1 MAKYKSRFTGEE
13 IDNKFG
19 DVIFDPITSSQIFFP
34 SREDKLAYLMGDT
47 SVPHFVCPFEF
58 AGTMHR
64 MTIENLMDGKTLY
77 YTQMSAK
84 AVISVGFK
92 SEQKSFTD
100 TSWTTVDEDAYI
112 TVEVDRGFT
121 GKFTTAIDSQLVL
134 SGRTFEVDVFK
145 YLATGNNRVRIRAV
159 GVDTEASGDFTY
171 TVNLTSMYIAPAN
184 FKWNTPFIEGQPF
197 TLGGL
202 FIGGAIDKVLKIKV
216 TGNGYEKDYEVNM
229 GTQTHTSIA
238 YYFGGMEFP
247 NTGTGIYNV
256 ELWLDANGLESD
268 HLSYNII
275 CVATAD
281 ASTAQLIAVNE
292 VLPTVAN
299 YGTNKLFSYAVYNG
313 GASTASP
320 IVNISSLINGV
331 STPIVEAETLVD
343 VTTATINDY
352 ILDLEIDSQENT
364 INLTASIELGESK
377 HDLTYSVDNSL
388 SYPAVDGAV
397 FYLNP
402 ANRNNAQGDRETIIN
417 ESTKSDVKT
426 YTATWKG
433 VSYIDGMDGWTTDNN
448 GRKCLRLPAGSR
460 VDIDYTPFLN
470 ATTRTIEAYYKVE
483 NASDYTED
491 VIRIASDL
499 TSQFIGARIKP
510 TNVVLHSQGLR
521 SDDLMQGYNLKD
533 EEPVHLLITVIQDY
547 KQIGNIAQIY
557 VNGVKKCS
565 FEWSNTDT
573 FAHNGK
579 LSFGSDTADLYVYKC
594 RVYTEAFDWVM
605 AGKNFISCL
614 PDTESKTA
622 AYTKFY
628 SVLTDDNNI
637 SFEKVK
643 AAGLNYFTLRLP
655 DGAKLP
661 STLSQTSVPHS
672 RLEINIQQNP
682 DFVINGIFE
691 DEETEGQGT
700 TAMNY
705 FRWNLRWKTELIRVT
720 AKKNFAS
727 AMHSHKMGATAL
739 FNDLNRMIV
748 GPNEADA
755 RVAVEQYGAY
765 GFLEVLVEGTT
776 DQYTRIPIG
785 LYTIGQDK
793 GDKATFGYNN
803 KEYKDT
809 LIHLEGTDHSPKGVG
824 MDYPWPMLSV
834 ATNADG
840 DANLGVRNPDGSV
853 IAAWEI
859 GACGSAE
866 SDTGMFNYLTQE
878 FRPAYDV
885 DYLNTCMLVGLASGT
900 TIDSV
905 NNNLSAFRATET
917 DLGYTNADCL
927 IYIDG
932 EFDTYYYD
940 VIRGKYVK
948 DGINILTD
956 LKISAS
962 DLTGT
967 VEDKTRQIRLLRK
980 QRYRAEMEDSWHLR
994 DSLFHY
1000 CFVVFFAATDN
1011 FKKNTYPYKFGT
1023 LASGSRWRWR
1033 QDDLDTLFD
1042 INNQGL
1048 ANKIYS
1054 ILNGDKSGTTHL
1066 FRGNTSYHW
1075 TNIQLYYENE
1085 IKSMMLEILTAMASL
1100 ADEGDSLI
1108 EKAVACIR
1116 KYFWNKAQDYFTKSA
1131 YNIDADWSYEE
1142 AWAAMKN
1149 GTYKAPVHP
1158 LQQSLGDHYEA
1169 ERAFVE
1175 LRFIFMASL
1184 YGFGAFGV
1192 GNDSDTS
1199 LGQISFRPAQGDNTF
1214 RLTPAINMSPTIL
1227 VGDSDRK
1234 TSDGRLLAGE
1244 TAEITVSTDGDTSIY
1259 IQGADYLSDIG
1270 DFSKINLYA
1279 ENPALTVQSKRLQT
1293 LKVGDES
1300 PEEVTTLLKT
1310 LNVLSCPSLSS
1321 VDARNVSTLTG
1332 TVDLSQC
1339 PRLTS
1344 ALFGGSSAGEIA
1356 LPKGSKITAFELP
1369 DTIDRITLM
1378 NLPLL
1383 TEEGLSHGEL
1393 TALTYLRVENNPH
1406 INGYGLLKATYDDGA
1421 PLSNIRIIG
1430 FDYEGDATDIQL
1442 LSKLASGGYFG
1453 IKDDGSNDYNILPVI
1468 EGTLH
1473 VDKITEADLTNL
1485 TEAFKVTINYNSIVR
1500 YIKFADPVVEQI
1512 CATNFGDG
1520 NGLTEEDA
1528 AKVTNI
1534 GTLFSTNTEITSFDE
1549 LGLFTGVKSIAS
1561 KGFFNCSNLKSIDL
1575 TNIENLEENAFN
1587 GCANMTI
1594 DLKMPNLK
1602 GFGQYT
1608 FGGYFKDSGIVKISD
1623 LGSIE
1628 FIKSYPSTNG
1638 GCFENCVNLTE
1649 VVLPETCKKIGQ
1661 NSSQGNT
1668 FAGCTS
1674 LRSINIE
1681 NLDYIAYCSF
1691 KNCTSLKIDV
1701 VNHNITE
1708 LTEGVFYNSGIKSID
1723 CPNVKTIGHY
1733 ALRKVNIRELSFP
1746 NLETIS
1752 HDRPIDSDVLEVLNL
1767 GKITSLPGVPGYG
1780 TIYSK
1785 SLKKLELPST
1795 ITEIGAWALLNCTA
1809 LKTLIVY
1816 ASAPPTL
1823 GSRALPSVISKGSIY
1838 VPDQSVQ
1845 AYREA
1850 SGWLDYADR
1859 ILPMEAML
1867 YPVIEFADPVVGEI
1881 CVANWDTNG
1890 TGFMN
1895 MEEIKAVTD
1904 LGTVFSGR
1912 TDIKTFDEFKYFIN
1926 VTSLGA
1932 ADADLSNRDQTNR
1945 FYNSSL
1951 ESIILHEG
1959 VTEIGYKAF
1968 SGCKSLRSI
1977 NLPQSIT
1984 KIGVASFQEVPAE
1997 FVINLPN
2004 LEYIYELT
2012 NIDLSHAFSKSG
2024 VTRIEN
2030 LGKVST
2036 IGGGY
2041 SEGNEV
2047 YGAFSYCEKLTY
2059 ANIENVKVVKRYAFA
2074 NCTSLSTLIM
2084 KSVVDI
2090 YPLAFSNCT
2099 SLTTIDIPET
2109 ATGVNS
2115 DAFKGCT
2122 SITTVVVRCQAA
2134 VYRASFIDS
2143 PISALYVPSNKVSE
2157 YKINYGWSSMP
2168 EIIHPLEEYVEQ

>member
-47 SVPHFVCPFEF
+47 SVPHYVCPFEF

-121 GKFTTAIDSQLVL
+121 GKFTTVVDSQLVL

-460 VDIDYTPFLN
+460 VDVDYSPFLN

-682 DFVINGIFE
+682 DFVINGIYE

-705 FRWNLRWKTELIRVT
+705 FRWNLRWKTDTIRVT

-727 AMHSHKMGATAL
+727 SMHSHKMGATAL

-776 DQYTRIPIG
+776 DQYTYIPIG

-793 GDKATFGYNN
+793 GDKTTFGYNN

-824 MDYPWPMLSV
+824 MDYPWPMLFV

-866 SDTGMFNYLTQE
+866 SDTGMYNYLTQE

-948 DGINILTD
+948 DDINILTD

-967 VEDKTRQIRLLRK
+967 VEEKTRQIRLLRM
-980 QRYRAEMEDSWHLR
+980 QRYRNEMEKYWHLR

-1000 CFVVFFAATDN
+1000 CFVVLFAATDN

-1042 INNQGL
+1042 IYNQGL

-1075 TNIQLYYENE
+1075 TNIQFYYENE

-1100 ADEGDSLI
+1100 ADDGDSLI

-1131 YNIDADWSYEE
+1131 YNIDADWTYEE

-1293 LKVGDES
+1293 LKVGDEN

-1356 LPKGSKITAFELP
+1356 LPKGSKITEFELP
-1369 DTIDRITLM
+1369 DSIDRITLM

-1473 VDKITEADLTNL
+1473 VDKITENDLTNL
-1485 TEAFKVTINYNSIVR
+1485 TEAFKLTIDYNSIVR
-1500 YIKFADPVVEQI
+1500 YIKFVDPVVAQI

-1520 NGLTEEDA
+1520 SGITEEQA
-1528 AKVTNI
+1528 ASVT
-1534 GTLFSTNTEITSFDE
+1534 
-1549 LGLFTGVKSIAS
+1549 SI
-1561 KGFFNCSNLKSIDL
+1561 
-1575 TNIENLEENAFN
+1575 
-1587 GCANMTI
+1587 
-1594 DLKMPNLK
+1594 
-1602 GFGQYT
+1602 
-1608 FGGYFKDSGIVKISD
+1608 
-1623 LGSIE
+1623 
-1628 FIKSYPSTNG
+1628 
-1638 GCFENCVNLTE
+1638 
-1649 VVLPETCKKIGQ
+1649 
-1661 NSSQGNT
+1661 
-1668 FAGCTS
+1668 
-1674 LRSINIE
+1674 
-1681 NLDYIAYCSF
+1681 
-1691 KNCTSLKIDV
+1691 
-1701 VNHNITE
+1701 
-1708 LTEGVFYNSGIKSID
+1708 
-1723 CPNVKTIGHY
+1723 
-1733 ALRKVNIRELSFP
+1733 
-1746 NLETIS
+1746 
-1752 HDRPIDSDVLEVLNL
+1752 
-1767 GKITSLPGVPGYG
+1767 
-1780 TIYSK
+1780 
-1785 SLKKLELPST
+1785 
-1795 ITEIGAWALLNCTA
+1795 
-1809 LKTLIVY
+1809 
-1816 ASAPPTL
+1816 
-1823 GSRALPSVISKGSIY
+1823 
-1838 VPDQSVQ
+1838 
-1845 AYREA
+1845 
-1850 SGWLDYADR
+1850 
-1859 ILPMEAML
+1859 
-1867 YPVIEFADPVVGEI
+1867 
-1881 CVANWDTNG
+1881 
-1890 TGFMN
+1890 
-1895 MEEIKAVTD
+1895 
-1904 LGTVFSGR
+1904 GTVFRGN
-1912 TDIKTFDEFKYFIN
+1912 TDIVTFDEFKYFIGIVKLSGN
-1926 VTSLGA
+1926 HSFQQCTNLKGFICPKSLTGIEYYA
-1932 ADADLSNRDQTNR
+1932 CQGM
-1945 FYNSSL
+1945 SSL
-1951 ESIILHEG
+1951 EYIGWSYGITVIEGLNGSLSSFKSTIELPNLISQPTSNDRQNTTFYKLGVSQIINLGKMDWTGQISYNSNLVKLVLPYTLVNWPSWAYSHNNKLSVVILHAVIPSTPPG
-1959 VTEIGYKAF
+1959 VPFQSSASSLQVYVPDESLEAYK
-1968 SGCKSLRSI
+1968 STSNWSSI
-1977 NLPQSIT
+1977 ASKIQPISNYATFTDISDRLVDGVAYITNLQPYDKVDFNPQSISGYKSCVYDIDGHDT
-1984 KIGVASFQEVPAE
+1984 LRITGVGGEE
-1997 FVINLPN
+1997 HRLYCFVDDN
-2004 LEYIYELT
+2004 
-2012 NIDLSHAFSKSG
+2012 
-2024 VTRIEN
+2024 
-2030 LGKVST
+2030 
-2036 IGGGY
+2036 
-2041 SEGNEV
+2041 NEV
-2047 YGAFSYCEKLTY
+2047 ITTADASMS
-2059 ANIENVKVVKRYAFA
+2059 ANPLYIAIPSMTKRMIVCSLSSSTNVKV
-2074 NCTSLSTLIM
+2074 
-2084 KSVVDI
+2084 
-2090 YPLAFSNCT
+2090 
-2099 SLTTIDIPET
+2099 
-2109 ATGVNS
+2109 
-2115 DAFKGCT
+2115 
-2122 SITTVVVRCQAA
+2122 
-2134 VYRASFIDS
+2134 
-2143 PISALYVPSNKVSE
+2143 
-2157 YKINYGWSSMP
+2157 
-2168 EIIHPLEEYVEQ
+2168 EIGKPK